1 MAMTKAGKGED
12 VVNLLYKLEYEN
24 PDNVTV
30 NNTLGWT
37 LMYVHKPEQALTTLQ
52 KAISDKAGQTSRVL
66 NLAYAYLINNN
77 IAEGAKLLHSIP
89 KETRLDSINED
100 AELLS
105 MYGIGP
111 AEIAI
116 LSSEE

>member
-1 MAMTKAGKGED
+1 MI
-12 VVNLLYKLEYEN
+12 NLLYKLEYEN

-52 KAISDKAGQTSRVL
+52 KPVSDKDGKTSRML
-66 NLAYAYLINNN
+66 NLAYAYIINNN
-77 IAEGAKLLHSIP
+77 MAEGMKLLHNIP

-100 AELLS
+100 AELLG

-116 LSSEE
+116 LASED